1 MRPVVSQVPGVII
14 THMNASAVGKTNIE
28 VNKAYVAGL
37 IDGDGAIAATI
48 EKNSENKF
56 GFRVRVEIKITQK
69 DNHLLLN
76 LAKEFKAGR
85 VSRNARRDASY
96 TTHDWIVRDKKD
108 CIRILE
114 YIRPYTRL
122 KSKQISIALKILRI
136 EIIKQKDLIKS
147 AKLADALSQ
156 FNVRSKNRRKNF
168 ATLIKVSVSP
178 ND

>member
-1 MRPVVSQVPGVII
+1 MKV
-14 THMNASAVGKTNIE
+14 NAVGKTNIE
-28 VNKAYVAGL
+28 VKKAYIAGL

-48 EKNSENKF
+48 EKNSESRF

-69 DNHLLLN
+69 DNHLLLD

-96 TTHDWIVRDKKD
+96 TTYDWIIRDKND

-122 KSKQISIALKILRI
+122 KLRQIAIALKILRMVI
-136 EIIKQKDLIKS
+136 VKQKDLIQS
-147 AKLADALSQ
+147 AKLADSLSK